1 MVKLHQTL
9 IEGVHC
15 MSLFEAITSALKAI
29 WANKMRSALTML
41 GIIIG
46 IFSVVAL
53 ISVGESSTAQV
64 TQSIEGMGSNL
75 INVSVFNRRIK
86 LDIKDVK
93 EIEKLNGVGIASPHA
108 STQMTLKNGTETMDI
123 PVEAVNSYYDDIRE
137 YNIASGRFISDNDDK
152 NRLRVVV
159 IGVDVADELYGTR
172 NIIGQKISMDGT
184 SFTIIGILEEQGD
197 SMFGSGDEIAMIPY
211 STGTRIMGSTNI
223 NSIYVSAQESD
234 LVDTAVTSITNYMTA
249 QTPDNDDEGIKI
261 FSQSQIL
268 DTLSETT
275 QILTLML
282 AGIAGISLLVGGIGI
297 MNIMLVSVTE
307 RTREIGIRKAIGA
320 TRMNILSQF
329 LIEAIVVS
337 GLGGAIGVVLAR
349 IGVNFIS
356 SLMDIPI
363 AISPQIVM
371 IAITFSAVVGVVFG
385 MYPAMKASKLN
396 PIEALRYE

>member
-1 MVKLHQTL
+1 
-9 IEGVHC
+9 